1 MIRQRLCLR
10 TGRLALLYGPV
21 SSGGT
26 IKRGGLAAVEDFI
39 LAAEAVQSLPALE
52 LLLADVCGRLDFD
65 YYAVGYH
72 IIPVGEAPAAVGIT
86 NYPAAWRTELR
97 RGLAH
102 DPVARAAERR
112 AAGFA
117 WDALPAIID
126 LTAQEKSRLERAAR
140 HGLIHGFTVPV
151 HVPGEAL
158 GSSNFAVKGDRALPR
173 RNLVAVQALG
183 TVAFEAMRG
192 LLSREPGG
200 RLASPVASLEALTRR
215 QRECL
220 ALVARGKSDSV
231 IADILGIRPH
241 TVTEHIE
248 AARRRYGVVTRSQLI
263 VRALLANDLTY
274 SEIA

>member
-1 MIRQRLCLR
+1 MTR
-10 TGRLALLYGPV
+10 
-21 SSGGT
+21 SG
-26 IKRGGLAAVEDFI
+26 IAAVEEFI
-39 LAAEAVQSLPALE
+39 AAAPGVPSLDALDS
-52 LLLADVCGRLDFD
+52 LIADTASRLGFF

-72 IIPVGEAPAAVGIT
+72 IIPVGEAPAAVGVT

-102 DPVARAAERR
+102 DPVARAAEQRT
-112 AAGFA
+112 AAFA
-117 WDALPAIID
+117 WDELPQIID
-126 LTAQEKSRLERAAR
+126 LTAQERIRLERAAR
-140 HGLIHGFTVPV
+140 HGLVSGFTVPV

-158 GSSNFAVKGDRALPR
+158 GSSSFAVKGDRELPR
-173 RNLVAVQALG
+173 RQLVAVQALG
-183 TVAFEAMRG
+183 TFAFEAMRA

-200 RLASPVASLEALTRR
+200 RLASPAPDAEPLTRR

-248 AARRRYGVVTRSQLI
+248 AARRRYAVATRSQLI
-263 VRALLANDLTY
+263 VRALLAGDLTY